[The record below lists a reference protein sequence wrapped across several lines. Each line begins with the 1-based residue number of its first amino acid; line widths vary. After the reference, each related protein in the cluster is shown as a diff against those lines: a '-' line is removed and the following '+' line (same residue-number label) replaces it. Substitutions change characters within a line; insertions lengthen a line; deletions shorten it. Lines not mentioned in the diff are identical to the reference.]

1 MSKLTYNPSSYG
13 RVPVEGIKKAV
24 DAPYSLAQ
32 AVIRE
37 LVPDFTMKPDDN
49 VLYEIEIEVTGR
61 EVITVAA
68 PSKEIALQLA
78 EDYHLEDIDLD
89 ADYSF
94 YRVAEK
100 QDVHADLE
108 WEHNDGDLL

>member
-1 MSKLTYNPSSYG
+1 MSKLTYNSASYG
-13 RVPVEGIKKAV
+13 RVPEKAIKKV
-24 DAPYSLAQ
+24 IDAPYGQAQ
-32 AVIRE
+32 SVIRE
-37 LVPDFTMKPDDN
+37 FVPDFTMRSGDN
-49 VLYEIEIEVTGR
+49 VIYEIEIMVSGR

-89 ADYSF
+89 VDYSF

-100 QDVHADLE
+100 QDVDADLE